1 MWNCKLFLPVVR
13 NCYDWSKPFNTKK
26 QSFKMEFKC
35 IFFRKL
41 LFCGLMH
48 SILYVTYTSL
58 MKHLIFAPLNRP
70 LALRGHVTNTSFK
83 QRVGHLLMLE
93 IDRAHKNYLTPEIWE
108 KTLLRGI
115 FYGTLIFQKTLVWF
129 VLAAMLNGIL
139 LPSNVA
145 AKPTFCLYLVKSLIV
160 TLRYAVNF
168 NTSSFQHFPWSC
180 VQKGV
185 IYTVLKISF
194 WSCDQLRTYSF

>member
-1 MWNCKLFLPVVR
+1 
-13 NCYDWSKPFNTKK
+13 
-26 QSFKMEFKC
+26 MEFKC
-35 IFFRKL
+35 IFFVIFFSAGL
-41 LFCGLMH
+41 CILF
-48 SILYVTYTSL
+48 YTSL
-58 MKHLIFAPLNRP
+58 TLLSWSTLFAPLNRP

-83 QRVGHLLMLE
+83 QRVGLLLMLE
-93 IDRAHKNYLTPEIWE
+93 IDGAHKNYLTPEIWE
-108 KTLLRGI
+108 KTHLRGI